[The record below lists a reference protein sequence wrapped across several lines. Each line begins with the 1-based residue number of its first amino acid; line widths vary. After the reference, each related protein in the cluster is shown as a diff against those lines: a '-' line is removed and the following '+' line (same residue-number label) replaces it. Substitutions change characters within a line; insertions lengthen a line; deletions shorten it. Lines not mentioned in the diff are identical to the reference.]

1 MQRSAMKSS
10 RKICKNYYRI
20 LGVKPTAS
28 PEQIKSAYRALVR
41 RTHPDLDGGNGKTED
56 FKRVKEAYE
65 ALSDPQTRAV
75 YDLKMGYKK
84 PGDHDP
90 MAVENLEDFFDRL
103 MEILKMDWW
112 DDWVEDDA

>member
-1 MQRSAMKSS
+1 MKRSAMKSR
-10 RKICKNYYRI
+10 RKTLKNYYRI
-20 LGVKPTAS
+20 LGVKPAAS
-28 PEQIKSAYRALVR
+28 PEDIKSAYRARVR
-41 RTHPDLDGGNGKTED
+41 STHPDLEGGNGTTEE

-65 ALSDPQTRAV
+65 VLSDPQTRAV
-75 YDLKMGYKK
+75 YDLKMGYRK
-84 PGDHDP
+84 PTEQDP